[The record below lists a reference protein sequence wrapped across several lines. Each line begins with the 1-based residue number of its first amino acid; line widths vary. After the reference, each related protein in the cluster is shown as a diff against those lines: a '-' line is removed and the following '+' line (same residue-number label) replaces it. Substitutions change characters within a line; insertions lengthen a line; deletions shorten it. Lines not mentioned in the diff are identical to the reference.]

1 MATVSDTSKRV
12 LADPRED
19 SRPRWRFAA
28 SLGLFGAALGG
39 AVVITNVVG
48 LTSKFSVDADAL
60 PPDDIVYFMLVGGL
74 TGLAVAGFIG
84 FLINRSTRA
93 FETSTPRHP
102 LGVLPW
108 AAIGAT
114 YWVVFSLLLGGVAL
128 PQANVVL
135 AYIDGA
141 ISFVDFLGFSLDTV
155 FGIPFRMVS
164 EGGRFMYTAIS
175 AGLLF
180 AVGGWTID
188 RIAALSNDQA
198 ARYGPPLL
206 AIGLSVAV
214 VALLLMLP
222 PPVLWHIG
230 NVTTATQLYR

>member
-60 PPDDIVYFMLVGGL
+60 PPDDIVYFMLVGGV

-84 FLINRSTRA
+84 FLMNRSTRA

-128 PQANVVL
+128 PQANVVM

-155 FGIPFRMVS
+155 FGVPFRMVS

-180 AVGGWTID
+180 AVGGWAID

-206 AIGLSVAV
+206 AIGLSAAV